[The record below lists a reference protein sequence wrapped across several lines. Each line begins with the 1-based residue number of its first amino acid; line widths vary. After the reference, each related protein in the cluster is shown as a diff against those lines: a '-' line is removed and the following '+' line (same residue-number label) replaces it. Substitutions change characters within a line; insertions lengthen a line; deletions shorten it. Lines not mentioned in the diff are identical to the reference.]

1 MGQTS
6 VKENRCD
13 EPPPFSS
20 SYTIIETDEMV
31 VTKLYKRDRKRKYK
45 P

>member
-6 VKENRCD
+6 VKEDGCD
-13 EPPPFSS
+13 KSPPFSI

-31 VTKLYKRDRKRKYK
+31 VTKLDKRDRKRK
-45 P
+45 